1 MVMSPSRRPS
11 PPRLAAH
18 PMNMHLSSLAQ
29 TQLQLSNHLHHKIAA
44 GLPPNHLNNF
54 FKHSPSSSG
63 ASPTSRSNHNHSG
76 HHPVSSSPSTTT
88 SSASVV
94 AAMTMAVNSANS
106 SPLNHLQNMQ
116 PFDFRR
122 LGAAAAAGMSGYN
135 GVPSVG
141 PPQMSPDL
149 ERHHLHQQ
157 VAAAQA
163 RRRMSEASSMSDK
176 GGMLPNHAAGLM
188 NMAMAGH
195 HLPFHLANQS
205 NPMNPIA
212 ASLMASSFS
221 NLMNSSANM
230 SKPSPPQ
237 PPKVDHREE
246 KRRDDR
252 REETRHS
259 TNALNL
265 SRDSR
270 SRSPKL
276 NRSPSTRNSGSHS
289 SAHGSSRKSHSPGKR
304 QWGSLPLNLGTQFIN
319 PSTGKKR
326 VQCNVCLK
334 TFCDK
339 GALKIH
345 FSAVHLREMHKCTVD
360 GCSMMFSSRRSR
372 NRHSANPNPKL
383 HSPHLRRKISPH
395 DGRSAQPHPLL
406 LQPPGMMG
414 SGMNPFN
421 PFPLLTPPPDHRG
434 MSSLDYKHDS
444 EMYKK
449 YHQDDLMKSMSD
461 SSSIQDDDDDDEE
474 GIVVVGD
481 EDDQD
486 DGDDDLDDELDD
498 MPGRRSIDYYDDKH
512 DPDSETHE
520 ATDFSHPRKT
530 DRNASQTSD
539 SNEDSISVAESQ
551 INRDDLYGSHT
562 QSSNKRKRKSLN
574 PIRFSVPMVGVA
586 ESMSDEN
593 DSSDQPYVRSSMDDP
608 EPSVKRA
615 RSEERNT
622 ELNAN
627 ITPSVLSTP
636 ESNASNSEINER
648 FLPPTVNNEEIHI
661 KKEPEDEE
669 AENLT
674 LDLSHKK
681 NVDQSGPT
689 NENNNEEIHTP
700 KDIPNPEL
708 AATMVVPKI
717 ENPSYDDDREVRA
730 ESPVEQIQSNDH
742 HSEHALRR
750 LESLSQ
756 NHFNNMISQQFPPL
770 NLMIGSAD
778 KGRTNRSPD
787 QHIEEYTNA
796 DHIDSEDDYMD
807 EVPQDKENPRRC
819 VGCGRMFASSLDV
832 RSHYQS
838 EHMKLQHKCNI
849 EGCNAAF
856 PSKRSRDRHSCNMNL
871 HRKLLSTSSEPNNGS
886 PNIRPISREHTS
898 PVSAFPTLPNT
909 LQTEFLAR
917 LYADSQRLPFSLDSF
932 KNNFPDMHPF
942 SAANMLAAD
951 PRFAATVGPQHPG
964 ANPFLFPPLGGLAG
978 FPNFASFP
986 SHLLPHHP
994 ALNGTFS
1001 PMSNQSHRR
1010 PSSDSRSP
1018 LSSVSPTSTMGPSR
1032 HHSSSPHTIVK
1043 TEKGSPQ
1050 PPSRM
1055 TPDRNSS

>member
-1 MVMSPSRRPS
+1 
-11 PPRLAAH
+11 
-18 PMNMHLSSLAQ
+18 
-29 TQLQLSNHLHHKIAA
+29 
-44 GLPPNHLNNF
+44 
-54 FKHSPSSSG
+54 
-63 ASPTSRSNHNHSG
+63 
-76 HHPVSSSPSTTT
+76 
-88 SSASVV
+88 
-94 AAMTMAVNSANS
+94 
-106 SPLNHLQNMQ
+106 MQ

-135 GVPSVG
+135 GMPSVG

-157 VAAAQA
+157 VAAAHA
-163 RRRMSEASSMSDK
+163 RRRMSEASSMSEK
-176 GGMLPNHAAGLM
+176 AGMMPNHAAGLM

-205 NPMNPIA
+205 NPMNPLA

-230 SKPSPPQ
+230 AKPTPHQ
-237 PPKVDHREE
+237 PPKAEHREE

-252 REETRHS
+252 REEARHTAAS
-259 TNALNL
+259 NALNL

-276 NRSPSTRNSGSHS
+276 TRSPSTRNSGSHS

-434 MSSLDYKHDS
+434 MSTMDYKHDS
-444 EMYKK
+444 ELYKK
-449 YHQDDLMKSMSD
+449 YHQDDHMKSMSD

-486 DGDDDLDDELDD
+486 DGDDDLDDDLDD
-498 MPGRRSIDYYDDKH
+498 MPRGRSIGYYDDKH
-512 DPDSETHE
+512 DPDSEPSE
-520 ATDFSHPRKT
+520 ATDFSNSRKVE
-530 DRNASQTSD
+530 QTSD

-551 INRDDLYGSHT
+551 INRDYLYGSHT
-562 QSSNKRKRKSLN
+562 QSLNKRKRKSLN

-586 ESMSDEN
+586 EGMSDDN
-593 DSSDQPYVRSSMDDP
+593 DSSDKPYAPDVP
-608 EPSVKRA
+608 EPLLKRA
-615 RSEERNT
+615 RSEERHT
-622 ELNAN
+622 EIHAN
-627 ITPSVLSTP
+627 VTPSVLSTP
-636 ESNASNSEINER
+636 ESNASNSERSACCSPSTIKNE
-648 FLPPTVNNEEIHI
+648 VVHI
-661 KKEPEDEE
+661 KKEPEEEE

-681 NVDQSGPT
+681 SIEPARST
-689 NENNNEEIHTP
+689 NENNNEDIQVA
-700 KDIPNPEL
+700 KDINNHDTM
-708 AATMVVPKI
+708 AAMVVPKI
-717 ENPSYDDDREVRA
+717 EKPSFDDDNELS
-730 ESPVEQIQSNDH
+730 EISHSEKKQSSEE

-750 LESLSQ
+750 LETLSQ
-756 NHFNNMISQQFPPL
+756 NHFSNMINHQFPPL
-770 NLMIGSAD
+770 NLMMESAD
-778 KGRTNRSPD
+778 KCSPTRSPD
-787 QHIEEYTNA
+787 PHA
-796 DHIDSEDDYMD
+796 DEDAIPEHIDSEDDYLE

-819 VGCGRMFASSLDV
+819 VGCGKVFSSSLDV

-871 HRKLLSTSSEPNNGS
+871 HRKLLSTSSEPLNGS
-886 PNIRPISREHTS
+886 PNIRPMSREHTP
-898 PVSAFPTLPNT
+898 PVPTFPTLPNT

-917 LYADSQRLPFSLDSF
+917 LYADTQRLPFSLDSF

-951 PRFAATVGPQHPG
+951 PRFAASAGPQHPG
-964 ANPFLFPPLGGLAG
+964 TNPFLFPPLGGLAG

-994 ALNGTFS
+994 ALNGAFS
-1001 PMSNQSHRR
+1001 PMSHQSHRR

-1018 LSSVSPTSTMGPSR
+1018 LSSVSPSSTMAGSR
-1032 HHSSSPHTIVK
+1032 HHSSSPLMTHAVVK
-1043 TEKGSPQ
+1043 SEKESPQ
-1050 PPSRM
+1050 TPNRL
-1055 TPDRNSS
+1055 TPDRHAS

>member
-1 MVMSPSRRPS
+1 
-11 PPRLAAH
+11 
-18 PMNMHLSSLAQ
+18 
-29 TQLQLSNHLHHKIAA
+29 
-44 GLPPNHLNNF
+44 
-54 FKHSPSSSG
+54 
-63 ASPTSRSNHNHSG
+63 
-76 HHPVSSSPSTTT
+76 
-88 SSASVV
+88 
-94 AAMTMAVNSANS
+94 
-106 SPLNHLQNMQ
+106 MQ

-135 GVPSVG
+135 GVSSVG

-163 RRRMSEASSMSDK
+163 RRRMSEASTMSEK
-176 GGMLPNHAAGLM
+176 AGMMPNHAAGLM

-195 HLPFHLANQS
+195 HLPFHLASQS
-205 NPMNPIA
+205 NPMNPLA

-230 SKPSPPQ
+230 SKPAPPQ
-237 PPKVDHREE
+237 QPKPEHREE

-252 REETRHS
+252 RDEGRHTGS
-259 TNALNL
+259 NVLNL

-276 NRSPSTRNSGSHS
+276 TRSPNTRSSGSHS

-434 MSSLDYKHDS
+434 MSALDYKHDS
-444 EMYKK
+444 ELYKK
-449 YHQDDLMKSMSD
+449 YHHDDQMKSMSD

-486 DGDDDLDDELDD
+486 DGDDDIDDDLDD
-498 MPGRRSIDYYDDKH
+498 MPRSRNIGYYDDKNDH
-512 DPDSETHE
+512 GSEPTDE
-520 ATDFSHPRKT
+520 ATDFSNPRKVE
-530 DRNASQTSD
+530 RNASQTSD

-551 INRDDLYGSHT
+551 INRDDLYGNHT
-562 QSSNKRKRKSLN
+562 QSLNKRKRKSLN

-593 DSSDQPYVRSSMDDP
+593 DSSDQNYARNEP
-608 EPSVKRA
+608 EPLVKRA
-615 RSEERNT
+615 RSEDRST
-622 ELNAN
+622 EIHVNV
-627 ITPSVLSTP
+627 TPSVLSTP
-636 ESNASNSEINER
+636 ESNASNSDRNSCFSPSNE
-648 FLPPTVNNEEIHI
+648 VVQI
-661 KKEPEDEE
+661 KKEPEEEE

-681 NVDQSGPT
+681 GVEPEKAT
-689 NENNNEEIHTP
+689 NENNNEETQLEKHIHHSDLIEP
-700 KDIPNPEL
+700 
-708 AATMVVPKI
+708 MVVPKI
-717 ENPSYDDDREVRA
+717 EKLSFDEDNELPLEKAD
-730 ESPVEQIQSNDH
+730 
-742 HSEHALRR
+742 HSENALRR

-756 NHFNNMISQQFPPL
+756 NHFNNMVNQQFPPM

-778 KGRTNRSPD
+778 KCSPNRSPD
-787 QHIEEYTNA
+787 PHTDEDAIP
-796 DHIDSEDDYMD
+796 DHMDSEDDFLD
-807 EVPQDKENPRRC
+807 DVPQDKENPRRC
-819 VGCGRMFASSLDV
+819 VGCGKLFASSLDV

-849 EGCNAAF
+849 DGCNAAF
-856 PSKRSRDRHSCNMNL
+856 PSKRSRDRHSCNTNL
-871 HRKLLSTSSEPNNGS
+871 HRKLLSTSSEPSNGS
-886 PNIRPISREHTS
+886 PNLRPMSREHTP
-898 PVSAFPTLPNT
+898 PVAAFPTLPNT

-942 SAANMLAAD
+942 SAASMLAAD
-951 PRFAATVGPQHPG
+951 PRFAAATVPQHPG

-994 ALNGTFS
+994 ALNGAFS

-1018 LSSVSPTSTMGPSR
+1018 LSSVSPSSSMAVSR
-1032 HHSSSPHTIVK
+1032 HHSSSPQTHSKTVIK
-1043 TEKGSPQ
+1043 TEKESPQ
-1050 PPSRM
+1050 TPSRM
-1055 TPDRNSS
+1055 TPDRHSS